1 MVSSKLNYLLKG
13 PPPNTV
19 TRGIRDSIYGFSQDR
34 NIQSTEDP

>member
-1 MVSSKLNYLLKG
+1 MVSSKLNYSPKG

-19 TRGIRDSIYGFSQDR
+19 TLGIRDSIYGFSQDR